1 MPPTTHLLAFTLT
14 AFLLIAV
21 PGPSVLFTVS
31 RALALG
37 RVAGVATVAGN
48 TAGVCVQVMA
58 VAFGIGALAERSVLV
73 FNLIKLGGAGY
84 LIFLGIQAI
93 RHRRRLAEALGT
105 RLENKSIARI
115 VTDGFV
121 VGLGN
126 PKVIVFFAAVLPQ
139 FADRPE
145 LLFPYVEFAK
155 QSRPAL
161 EGTALADASAELL
174 CAHLARRP
182 LRNPVAQWRA
192 AFPAHLD
199 MLLARG
205 EPFFHPYSFNLMR
218 QLGAN
223 FELLSK
229 YLLWLCAQGFEIA
242 PTIPAAA
249 QCIASESIRASSSD
263 AEGSFSEGLSTK
275 VFPQAM
281 ARGNIHIGTMAGKL
295 NGVIPA
301 TTPSGCR
308 IE

>member
-1 MPPTTHLLAFTLT
+1 VPPTTHLLAFTLT

-37 RVAGVATVAGN
+37 RIAGVATVAGN

-139 FADRPE
+139 FVDRAAGHVTLQLLVLGALFAGIALISDSVWAVAAGSARAWLGRSPRRLE
-145 LLFPYVEFAK
+145 LIGGTGGLAMIGI
-155 QSRPAL
+155 
-161 EGTALADASAELL
+161 GTALA
-174 CAHLARRP
+174 
-182 LRNPVAQWRA
+182 V
-192 AFPAHLD
+192 
-199 MLLARG
+199 
-205 EPFFHPYSFNLMR
+205 
-218 QLGAN
+218 
-223 FELLSK
+223 
-229 YLLWLCAQGFEIA
+229 
-242 PTIPAAA
+242 
-249 QCIASESIRASSSD
+249 
-263 AEGSFSEGLSTK
+263 
-275 VFPQAM
+275 
-281 ARGNIHIGTMAGKL
+281 
-295 NGVIPA
+295 
-301 TTPSGCR
+301 SGR
-308 IE
+308 HD

>member
-1 MPPTTHLLAFTLT
+1 VPPTTHLLAFTLT

-139 FADRPE
+139 FVDRAAGHVTVQLLVLGALFAGIALISDSAWAVAAGSARAWLGRSPRRLE
-145 LLFPYVEFAK
+145 LIGGTGGLAMIGI
-155 QSRPAL
+155 
-161 EGTALADASAELL
+161 GTALA
-174 CAHLARRP
+174 
-182 LRNPVAQWRA
+182 V
-192 AFPAHLD
+192 
-199 MLLARG
+199 
-205 EPFFHPYSFNLMR
+205 
-218 QLGAN
+218 
-223 FELLSK
+223 
-229 YLLWLCAQGFEIA
+229 
-242 PTIPAAA
+242 
-249 QCIASESIRASSSD
+249 
-263 AEGSFSEGLSTK
+263 
-275 VFPQAM
+275 
-281 ARGNIHIGTMAGKL
+281 
-295 NGVIPA
+295 
-301 TTPSGCR
+301 SGR
-308 IE
+308 HD

>member
-1 MPPTTHLLAFTLT
+1 VPPTTHLLAFTLT

-93 RHRRRLAEALGT
+93 RHRRRLSEALGT

-139 FADRPE
+139 FVDRAAGHVTLQLLVLGALFAGIALISDSVWAVAAGSARAWLGRSPRRLE
-145 LLFPYVEFAK
+145 LIGGTGGLAMIGI
-155 QSRPAL
+155 
-161 EGTALADASAELL
+161 GTALA
-174 CAHLARRP
+174 
-182 LRNPVAQWRA
+182 V
-192 AFPAHLD
+192 
-199 MLLARG
+199 
-205 EPFFHPYSFNLMR
+205 
-218 QLGAN
+218 
-223 FELLSK
+223 
-229 YLLWLCAQGFEIA
+229 
-242 PTIPAAA
+242 
-249 QCIASESIRASSSD
+249 
-263 AEGSFSEGLSTK
+263 
-275 VFPQAM
+275 
-281 ARGNIHIGTMAGKL
+281 
-295 NGVIPA
+295 
-301 TTPSGCR
+301 SGR
-308 IE
+308 HD

>member
-1 MPPTTHLLAFTLT
+1 VPPTTHLLAFTLT

-93 RHRRRLAEALGT
+93 RHRRRLTEALGT

-121 VGLGN
+121 VGVGN

-139 FADRPE
+139 FVDRTAGHVTAQLLVLGALFAGIALISDSVWAVAAGSARAWLGRSPRRLE
-145 LLFPYVEFAK
+145 LIGGTGGLAMIGI
-155 QSRPAL
+155 
-161 EGTALADASAELL
+161 GTALA
-174 CAHLARRP
+174 
-182 LRNPVAQWRA
+182 V
-192 AFPAHLD
+192 
-199 MLLARG
+199 
-205 EPFFHPYSFNLMR
+205 
-218 QLGAN
+218 
-223 FELLSK
+223 
-229 YLLWLCAQGFEIA
+229 
-242 PTIPAAA
+242 
-249 QCIASESIRASSSD
+249 
-263 AEGSFSEGLSTK
+263 
-275 VFPQAM
+275 
-281 ARGNIHIGTMAGKL
+281 
-295 NGVIPA
+295 
-301 TTPSGCR
+301 SGR
-308 IE
+308 HD